1 MTTRPPRNDAKDDL
15 LADLQSAVA
24 ERPLPVAPPVE
35 PIAAAE
41 PLLAPTPAF
50 DLRVTPLRW
59 SRPAVVPSP
68 TGFGLGVRLG
78 PVRVSLSLGG

>member
-1 MTTRPPRNDAKDDL
+1 MTTRPPRSDAKDDL

-24 ERPLPVAPPVE
+24 ERPLPPSPPLEQPAVAQ
-35 PIAAAE
+35 

-68 TGFGLGVRLG
+68 TGFGLGVRVG